1 MKKVLTTAAV
11 LMTLLSTGAMA
22 QRYRFPSPPPQPN
35 NYPRQPQSG
44 RSADAGPDYD
54 ERSRSGQS
62 GYNQPR
68 SGDPGYGQQSYN
80 YDYDDNQFD
89 RHLDWWDREL
99 DLSRR
104 QERDI
109 RRIRGQ
115 FEQQTRTLNPR
126 DPYQHDAFRQLR
138 QREFFDMMAVLDSR
152 QRDRVIDHM
161 HPYERVA
168 QRGPGRGRGY
178 GNGRGN
184 GGYGPNRY

>member
-1 MKKVLTTAAV
+1 MKKVLMTAAL
-11 LMTLLSTGAMA
+11 LMTLLSTGALA
-22 QRYRFPSPPPQPN
+22 QRYRFPAPPSQPN
-35 NYPRQPQSG
+35 QYPRQE
-44 RSADAGPDYD
+44 YD
-54 ERSRSGQS
+54 ERSRSGDQ
-62 GYNQPR
+62 
-68 SGDPGYGQQSYN
+68 GYGQQNYN
-80 YDYDDNQFD
+80 YDYDDYQFD

-109 RRIRGQ
+109 RRIRAR
-115 FEQQTRTLNPR
+115 FEQQARTINVR
-126 DPYQHDAFRQLR
+126 DPRQRDAFRQLR

-161 HPYERVA
+161 RPYERYA
-168 QRGPGRGRGY
+168 QRGRGYGNGNGY